1 MLARGFPAFQGRGD
15 AGGGVSGATVQGQDL
30 ALRLAWEAR
39 VKGAGGA
46 RGLGEEEPPLKRAGE
61 RVRCAG
67 EVSKGVG
74 CGIGP
79 VQRQAGTCHVL
90 AGAGSFFF
98 FIFKKNSK
106 IYVRFEKFR
115 KCPPVARPRGD
126 RGPVAQATSDRTSI

>member
-1 MLARGFPAFQGRGD
+1 M
-15 AGGGVSGATVQGQDL
+15 QGQDL
-30 ALRLAWEAR
+30 VLRLAWEAR

-79 VQRQAGTCHVL
+79 VQQQARTCRVL

-98 FIFKKNSK
+98 FIFKKNQKYMSVLK
-106 IYVRFEKFR
+106 NFENASR
-115 KCPPVARPRGD
+115 SP
-126 RGPVAQATSDRTSI
+126 GPGR